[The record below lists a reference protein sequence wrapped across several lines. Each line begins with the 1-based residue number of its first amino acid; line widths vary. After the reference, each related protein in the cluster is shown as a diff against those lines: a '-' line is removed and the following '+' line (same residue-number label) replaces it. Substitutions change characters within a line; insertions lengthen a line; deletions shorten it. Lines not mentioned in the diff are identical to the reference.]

1 MSETTASRMVTVAN
15 PQGLHARPADLFATA
30 ANEFESKI
38 ELIKDGQRVEAK
50 SIMGI
55 LTLGAAQGVELCIE
69 ATGHDAQQALDV
81 LAGLIESDFV
91 DEETGADE
99 ETSANKETG
108 AKEPT
113 QETSDQDRENA

>member
-1 MSETTASRMVTVAN
+1 MSETTASRMATVAN
-15 PQGLHARPADLFATA
+15 PQGLHARPADLFVRA

-55 LTLGAAQGVELCIE
+55 LTLGAAQGVQLCIE

-81 LAGLIESDFV
+81 LAGLIESDFAV
-91 DEETGADE
+91 EETGANE
-99 ETSANKETG
+99 ETG
-108 AKEPT
+108 AKEQT